1 MIRWIATIKFRRRG
15 KIRIRIPATSET
27 TGESAMNIRQAFLSL
42 SVINDRGPESRKYSD
57 VNVFLEGVQSVG
69 AALGEVSFV
78 CPGNG
83 SVSIVGAFIGFTAA
97 RDRRRSIGFQ
107 GEIFAN

>member
-42 SVINDRGPESRKYSD
+42 SVINDGGPESRIQAL
-57 VNVFLEGVQSVG
+57 VVFLEGVRSLG
-69 AALGEVSFV
+69 AV
-78 CPGNG
+78 
-83 SVSIVGAFIGFTAA
+83 T
-97 RDRRRSIGFQ
+97 
-107 GEIFAN
+107 